1 MSKPKRTSPP
11 KVIGTDTTGS
21 DAAEQAE
28 IEAMEAARE
37 TAYGSV
43 YSWRGQ
49 PLLPFSSGRDAIYR
63 KLAAIDFK
71 ISAQDMIKSGYACLG
86 DARLV
91 LFVCSHDYEQLWPYR
106 HDVEALL
113 GKAYAWADDNIAHH
127 EDVEAIELWKKIM
140 ADSRITQAIP
150 KPGGKKALGAKN

>member
-1 MSKPKRTSPP
+1 MSKPKRPSPP
-11 KVIGTDTTGS
+11 KVVGTDTTGS
-21 DAAEQAE
+21 PADQAE
-28 IEAMEAARE
+28 IDAMEAQRE
-37 TAYGSV
+37 AAYDSA
-43 YSWRGQ
+43 YSWRGK

-91 LFVCSHDYEQLWPYR
+91 LFVCSHDYEALWPYR

-113 GKAYAWADDNIAHH
+113 GKAYAWADEHIAHH
-127 EDVEAIELWKKIM
+127 EDVAAIELWKRIM
-140 ADSRITQAIP
+140 ADSRVTQAIP
-150 KPGGKKALGAKN
+150 RPGGRKALGAKN